1 MPKDPARAGQ
11 LTGFVLLLVTSVGWG
26 MNWPAMKFLLTEL
39 PPLSARGFSGTL
51 AALVMASI
59 ALVRRERLAVPR
71 PLVPGLLLRG
81 LLNVFAWM
89 GFATLALQWLHAG
102 QAAVLVYTMP
112 VWALLLAWP
121 LLGRRPHVS
130 GVAGAVVCAAGIALL
145 FGPQSAELQAGQWP
159 GIVFAL
165 LAAILFAFGTV
176 RLAPLALPPFT
187 QLAWQLAIG
196 CVPMALYGVLFEH
209 PRFDRLSAIGIT
221 AFAYMTVFAMGIC
234 YLAWFAAVRR
244 LSPPTASMGTLMTPV
259 VGVVSGSLLLGEPLG
274 VLQWGALA
282 LVLCGIALALRDRM

>member
-1 MPKDPARAGQ
+1 MMKEADRATQ
-11 LTGFVLLLVTSVGWG
+11 LTGFLCLLVTSVGWG
-26 MNWPAMKFLLTEL
+26 MNWPAMKFLLSEL
-39 PPLSARGFSGTL
+39 PPLSARGSSGVL
-51 AALVMASI
+51 AALAMATI
-59 ALVRRERLAVPR
+59 AVTRGERLRVPAA
-71 PLVPGLLLRG
+71 LVPGLILRG

-112 VWALLLAWP
+112 VWAMLLAWP
-121 LLGRRPHVS
+121 LLGRRPRAP
-130 GVAGAVVCAAGIALL
+130 GVAGALVCAAGIGLL
-145 FGPQSAELQAGQWP
+145 FGPLSAALRTEQWP

-165 LAAILFAFGTV
+165 LAALLFAFGTV
-176 RLAPLALPPFT
+176 RLAPLVLPPFT

-196 CVPMALYGVLFEH
+196 CAPMALYGLLFEH
-209 PRFDRLSAIGIT
+209 PRFDRLSMVGVA

-244 LSPPTASMGTLMTPV
+244 LAPATASMGTLMTPV

-274 VLQWGALA
+274 ATQWVALV
-282 LVLCGIALALRDRM
+282 LVLCGITLALRDRI